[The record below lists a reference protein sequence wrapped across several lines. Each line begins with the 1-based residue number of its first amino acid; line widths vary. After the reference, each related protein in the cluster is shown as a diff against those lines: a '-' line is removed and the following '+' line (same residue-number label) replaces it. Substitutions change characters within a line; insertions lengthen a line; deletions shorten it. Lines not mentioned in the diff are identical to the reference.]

1 MYISTDNFPPRPL
14 HRNNRE
20 LHSIILQS
28 LAALREYDKVA
39 RWDEDMQAEVR
50 DLLMKL
56 TKTIEKERLFYA
68 MNRDIKLTD
77 D

>member
-1 MYISTDNFPPRPL
+1 MQN
-14 HRNNRE
+14 HGNKE
-20 LHSIILQS
+20 LHSVLLQS

-39 RWDEDMQAEVR
+39 RWDEDMQDEVR
-50 DLLMKL
+50 ALLIKM

>member
-1 MYISTDNFPPRPL
+1 VQN
-14 HRNNRE
+14 HGNKE
-20 LHSIILQS
+20 LHSVLLQS

-39 RWDEDMQAEVR
+39 HWDEDMQDEVR
-50 DLLMKL
+50 ALLMKM

>member
-1 MYISTDNFPPRPL
+1 MQN
-14 HRNNRE
+14 HGNKE
-20 LHSIILQS
+20 LHSVLLQS

-39 RWDEDMQAEVR
+39 RWDENMQDEVR
-50 DLLMKL
+50 ALLMKM

-68 MNRDIKLTD
+68 MHRDIKLTD

>member
-1 MYISTDNFPPRPL
+1 MQN
-14 HRNNRE
+14 HGNKE
-20 LHSIILQS
+20 LHSVLLQS

-39 RWDEDMQAEVR
+39 RWDEDMQDEVR
-50 DLLMKL
+50 ALLMKM

>member
-1 MYISTDNFPPRPL
+1 MQN
-14 HRNNRE
+14 HGNKE
-20 LHSIILQS
+20 LHSVLLQS

-39 RWDEDMQAEVR
+39 RWDEDMQDEVR
-50 DLLMKL
+50 ALLIKM
-56 TKTIEKERLFYA
+56 TKTIEKERLFYS

>member
-1 MYISTDNFPPRPL
+1 MQN
-14 HRNNRE
+14 HGNKE
-20 LHSIILQS
+20 LHSVLLQS

-39 RWDEDMQAEVR
+39 HWDEDMQDEVR
-50 DLLMKL
+50 ALLMKM

-68 MNRDIKLTD
+68 MTRDIKLTD

>member
-1 MYISTDNFPPRPL
+1 MQNHKNT
-14 HRNNRE
+14 E

-50 DLLMKL
+50 DLLMKM

>member
-1 MYISTDNFPPRPL
+1 MQN
-14 HRNNRE
+14 HGNKE
-20 LHSIILQS
+20 LHSVLLQS

-50 DLLMKL
+50 DLLMKM

-68 MNRDIKLTD
+68 RHRDIKLTD

>member
-1 MYISTDNFPPRPL
+1 MQN
-14 HRNNRE
+14 HGNKE
-20 LHSIILQS
+20 LHAVLLQS

-39 RWDEDMQAEVR
+39 HWDEDMQDEVR
-50 DLLMKL
+50 ALLMKM

>member
-1 MYISTDNFPPRPL
+1 MQN
-14 HRNNRE
+14 HGNKE
-20 LHSIILQS
+20 LHSVLLQS

-39 RWDEDMQAEVR
+39 RWDEDMQDEGRA
-50 DLLMKL
+50 LLIKM
-56 TKTIEKERLFYA
+56 TKTIEKERLFYS